1 MELWKMII
9 HPLLRVRV
17 RNRSTWNAISK
28 VLHTTPDASIYNSD
42 ISNYICHP
50 SRSHHRFQKRHH
62 PPETNSSQF
71 PSSKGETAKP
81 RAYQFTGWR
90 IWRKN
95 TTDLPFKTV
104 YSTTS
109 SSNFTSDSSSR
120 MPAAAKNPTKKTVFG
135 HQWVDEYAWMQQGFS
150 EELLQ
155 YIKAE
160 NNFSEQYFNH
170 LKAMQEKLRADIIQC
185 EEGDY
190 GSETNLKVIGDYAYY
205 SDISESG
212 SSIFC
217 RRNIRT
223 GEDQVLLDSNH
234 LMELFG
240 YNQVIIT
247 GFKISPCQRYLG
259 AVVEGS
265 PDAYDGHIIKME
277 VGGQC
282 RLVECIQDITN
293 MEFLGE
299 DSVLYTKPFSLQ
311 AREVW
316 RHRIG
321 SSQQG
326 DELVFEEMDERF
338 FVDLS
343 HTKDRRYVVINSNS
357 RTSSELWL
365 IDCLRSSSETQPVL
379 VWPRQDGVECYLD
392 SCGQTLLA
400 LSNAGDSSELK
411 ASEILPSKST
421 IFSLVSGCVLQ
432 RGLITCRKVMKVYI

>member
-1 MELWKMII
+1 MIF

-28 VLHTTPDASIYNSD
+28 VLHTTPDAA
-42 ISNYICHP
+42 ICHP
-50 SRSHHRFQKRHH
+50 SRRHHCFQKRHH
-62 PPETNSSQF
+62 PPEANSSQF
-71 PSSKGETAKP
+71 LSSTGDTA
-81 RAYQFTGWR
+81 RLSTYHFNGWL
-90 IWRKN
+90 WRKN
-95 TTDLPFKTV
+95 TTHLPFIKKTKTHI
-104 YSTTS
+104 YSATS
-109 SSNFTSDSSSR
+109 SSNFTTDSLSR
-120 MPAAAKNPTKKTVFG
+120 MPAAAKKPTTKTVFG
-135 HQWVDEYAWMQQGFS
+135 RQWVDEYAWMQQGFS
-150 EELLQ
+150 EKFLQ

-170 LKAMQEKLRADIIQC
+170 LKALQEKLRAEIIQC

-205 SDISESG
+205 PDISESG
-212 SSIFC
+212 YSIFC

-223 GEDQVLLDSNH
+223 GEDQVLLDSNR

-240 YNQVIIT
+240 YNQVVIT

-265 PDAYDGHIIKME
+265 PDEYDGHIVKME